1 MYGKKVRMSQKTT
14 GIFQWRAPYL
24 VQVDRRMVVRV
35 VASLLLLEQWHI
47 LVDEARDLLVV
58 LDFLRGCRRNHIIHL

>member
-58 LDFLRGCRRNHIIHL
+58 LDFFRGCRRNHIIHL

>member
-1 MYGKKVRMSQKTT
+1 MSQKTT

>member
-1 MYGKKVRMSQKTT
+1 MHGKKVRMSQKTT
-14 GIFQWRAPYL
+14 GILQWRAPYL